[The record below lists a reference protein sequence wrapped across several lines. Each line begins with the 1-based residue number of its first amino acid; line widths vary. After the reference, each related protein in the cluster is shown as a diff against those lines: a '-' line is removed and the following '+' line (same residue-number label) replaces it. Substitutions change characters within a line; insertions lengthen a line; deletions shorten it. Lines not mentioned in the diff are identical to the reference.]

1 MVLNLI
7 LLVVGLTICFGGL
20 YFKRVSSAFIG
31 FISGALG
38 SLILVLLIA
47 QNVRNFDE
55 SIIAFVPISA
65 FVVAIISAIY
75 YRVMAAI
82 NSFVSSFGIV
92 AIVLFVMVGLRV
104 DDSEILGI
112 IMIALLCA
120 SGMSFFTFKFYD
132 FSYIIT
138 TAFLGAII
146 ANIGW
151 YGLARGLDIEE
162 VLQVILFRS
171 VDRYS
176 SVIIGT
182 VVLGVLGFIV
192 QFMRLTKQNSASVSH
207 KPNYTMNFDA
217 IDKEIPIES
226 ISNKANTALNAVR
239 TSTKPLFTEA
249 FHRIKDAIKVLST
262 NSGRADLIKQLTAS
276 LKLFIIPVVC
286 FLILNNA
293 VIRLTGNL
301 IYGSVSYYLYT
312 YLQYLGNGITIGILV
327 YFVIAKDTKT
337 SMCVALIFNFI
348 DSVFRLNVLSYWS
361 VWTAT
366 FILFRYLFY
375 WLILLLADIQ
385 FKKDNARGIIICAI
399 ASILHLFVYDTIGFL
414 TFFQAIS
421 FGKIVCAASIFGTVY
436 LLFEK
441 LYGINVFVRV
451 PAQMKSSPPEAAAT
465 RTAQKRNGSPR
476 GENLH
481 YTERFSTNRSNHSNR
496 SRIEQHSVPRNPN
509 APKHRTEVEFCD
521 FCGSII
527 NLGETK
533 CSICNTPVKRKTAT
547 PARKIESNVDDF
559 TCCPHCFA
567 MIDSTDSFCSE
578 CGVRIK

>member
-1 MVLNLI
+1 
-7 LLVVGLTICFGGL
+7 
-20 YFKRVSSAFIG
+20 
-31 FISGALG
+31 
-38 SLILVLLIA
+38 
-47 QNVRNFDE
+47 
-55 SIIAFVPISA
+55 
-65 FVVAIISAIY
+65 
-75 YRVMAAI
+75 
-82 NSFVSSFGIV
+82 
-92 AIVLFVMVGLRV
+92 MVGLRV

-138 TAFLGAII
+138 TAFLGAIV

-162 VLQVILFRS
+162 ILQVILFRS

-176 SVIIGT
+176 SIIVGT
-182 VVLGVLGFIV
+182 VVLSVLGFIV
-192 QFMRLTKQNSASVSH
+192 QFMRLTKQNSSSSTH
-207 KPNYTMNFDA
+207 KPNYTTNFDA
-217 IDKEIPIES
+217 IDKAIPIES
-226 ISNKANTALNAVR
+226 ISNKANTALKAVR
-239 TSTKPLFTEA
+239 TSTKPLFSEA
-249 FHRIKDAIKVLST
+249 LHRIQKAIKELST
-262 NSGRADLIKQLTAS
+262 NSGRADLIKQLTSS
-276 LKLFIIPVVC
+276 LKLFIIPVVY

-301 IYGSVSYYLYT
+301 IYGSASYYLYT
-312 YLQYLGNGITIGILV
+312 YLQYLANGITIGILV
-327 YFVIAKDTKT
+327 YFVIARDTKT

-348 DSVFRLNVLSYWS
+348 DAVFRLHVLSYWS

-375 WLILLLADIQ
+375 WIILLLADIQ
-385 FKKDNARGIIICAI
+385 FKKDNAKGIIICAI

-421 FGKIVCAASIFGTVY
+421 LGKIVCAASIFGTVY

-441 LYGINVFVRV
+441 LYGINVFVRM
-451 PAQMKSSPPEAAAT
+451 PPTQMKNSPPKAAAT
-465 RTAQKRNGSPR
+465 QTSQRRSGSPR

-481 YTERFSTNRSNHSNR
+481 YSERFSANRSNQSNR
-496 SRIEQHSVPRNPN
+496 SRIEQRSVPRNPST
-509 APKHRTEVEFCD
+509 PKHRTEAEFCD

-527 NLGETK
+527 NYGETK
-533 CSICNTPVKRKTAT
+533 CSVCNTPVKRKTAT
-547 PARKIESNVDDF
+547 PARKKESNVDDF
-559 TCCPHCFA
+559 ACCPHCFA